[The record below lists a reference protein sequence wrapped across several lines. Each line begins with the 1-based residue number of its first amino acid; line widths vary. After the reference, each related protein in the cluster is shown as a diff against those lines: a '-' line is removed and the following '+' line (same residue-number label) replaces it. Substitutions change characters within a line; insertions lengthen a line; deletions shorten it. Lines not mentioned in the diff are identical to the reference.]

1 MQLLWIFSN
10 SNNIKNIYAGSNM
23 HAAPTLNKLHLN
35 QMLLVTI
42 NMLLGGLDFWPL
54 FLAEFNANVQPNE
67 CQTNSFY
74 AGKKRLQYYL

>member
-1 MQLLWIFSN
+1 
-10 SNNIKNIYAGSNM
+10 M

-74 AGKKRLQYYL
+74 AGKKRLQYHL